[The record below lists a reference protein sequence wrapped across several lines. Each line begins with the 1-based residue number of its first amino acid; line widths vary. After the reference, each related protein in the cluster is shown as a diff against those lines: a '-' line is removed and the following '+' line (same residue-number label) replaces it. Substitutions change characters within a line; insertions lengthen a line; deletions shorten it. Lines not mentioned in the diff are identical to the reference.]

1 MSATAVF
8 EERLHVPLPSLPEQH
23 RIADILSTVDEQIQ
37 RTDEIIEETEA
48 LKRGLMQGLLT
59 TGPGDNVGT
68 TEARIGPMPVEIA
81 DNWEVDYFDD
91 VIELNPNDDVPNE
104 DSFPFLPMD
113 AVNEDTRTVDYWEE
127 RDAEDCTRPRF
138 RKGDTV
144 YAKTTPCTETGRIAF
159 IEQPDGLAFGSTE
172 FLVFRAR
179 EGLMLPKYAYYLLS
193 LPQFRAVTVSLME
206 GSTGRQRVPSDTFEQ
221 NIRIPVPPMEEQR
234 TIVEALDYVQR
245 RSEQER
251 ETKRAYQDLKRGLMQ
266 DLLTGKARVSED
278 T

>member
-138 RKGDTV
+138 RNYVLVHEFVHAKHPQHSDRFWNAVGTV
-144 YAKTTPCTETGRIAF
+144 L
-159 IEQPDGLAFGSTE
+159 PDYSDRRRWLRVNGNTL
-172 FLVFRAR
+172 
-179 EGLMLPKYAYYLLS
+179 
-193 LPQFRAVTVSLME
+193 TV
-206 GSTGRQRVPSDTFEQ
+206 
-221 NIRIPVPPMEEQR
+221 
-234 TIVEALDYVQR
+234 
-245 RSEQER
+245 
-251 ETKRAYQDLKRGLMQ
+251 
-266 DLLTGKARVSED
+266 
-278 T
+278 